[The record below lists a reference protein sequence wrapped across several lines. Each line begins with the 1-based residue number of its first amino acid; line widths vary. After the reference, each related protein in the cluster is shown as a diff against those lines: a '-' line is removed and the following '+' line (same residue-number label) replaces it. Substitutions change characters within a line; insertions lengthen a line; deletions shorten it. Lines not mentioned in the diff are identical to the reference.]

1 MMKRVLRPFNGAS
14 LFLKCLFLIVVST
27 LSVAALMFVSSEMLL
42 NKSVLNGVNNLGR
55 SVTVTVAARS
65 GGAIRFGD
73 KTRLSQDLADTLALT
88 EGRAIY
94 GAAMDKSGKII
105 AETGTASE
113 AQIATLEAA
122 GATSVETLQE
132 SNALEGL
139 ATIAPAL
146 AGKDRDVAIGSVAFI
161 WSPDIDL
168 NLVQNDK
175 RLALFSAAAAFL
187 LMAGISSLI
196 LHRSM
201 GVPLAKV
208 NKELNK
214 VAEGTYDNPAIFE
227 NRGDDVGRL
236 ARNLEALK
244 KRLIEGRAAEGERRE
259 AQRAQAEV
267 VQDLSSGLQTLS
279 EGDLTHKLERPFPEE
294 YEALRN
300 NFNTAVEKM
309 TNIIGT
315 VVENA
320 SRIRSGA
327 SEISQSSDDL
337 AHRTE
342 SQAATLEE
350 TAAAME
356 ELTGSVR
363 SAADSARKVETIVKD
378 AKSTAENGDTV
389 VTNAVSAMGK
399 ISESSSQISQII
411 TVIDDI
417 SFQTN
422 LLALNAGVEAA
433 RAGDAGRGFAVVA
446 SEVRALA
453 QRSSD
458 AAQEIK
464 ELISKSSQ
472 HVHDGVELVGR
483 TGDELKKITE
493 SVGEISEHISGIA
506 TGAAEQAT
514 TLGEISTG
522 VSQLDQVTQ
531 QNAAMVE
538 EATAASQLLNN
549 DAANLA
555 QHVSVFKT
563 GDDPIPMSAPTSHA
577 AEAPT
582 AHGGSGEDEWVDNI
596 FEESAAEAPRKVSN
610 GWEDF

>member
-1 MMKRVLRPFNGAS
+1 MLKRVLRRFAGAS
-14 LFLKCLFLIVVST
+14 LFLKCLFLIVTST
-27 LSVAALMFVSSEMLL
+27 LAVATLMLVSSELL
-42 NKSVLNGVNNLGR
+42 IHKSVLNGVNNLGR

-73 KTRLSQDLADTLALT
+73 RTRLGQDLTDTLTLT

-94 GAAMDKSGKII
+94 GAAMDKDGKII

-113 AQIATLEAA
+113 TQIAALEAA
-122 GATSVETLQE
+122 GLAAVETLSE
-132 SNALEGL
+132 SNVLDGL

-161 WSPDIDL
+161 WTPDVDL
-168 NLVQNDK
+168 ALVQNDQI
-175 RLALFSAAAAFL
+175 LALVSAIVAFL

-196 LHRSM
+196 LRRSV
-201 GVPLAKV
+201 GIPLARV
-208 NKELNK
+208 TEELNN
-214 VAEGTYDNPAIFE
+214 VTDGTYDNDAIYT

-236 ARNLEALK
+236 ANNLEALK
-244 KRLIEGRAAEGERRE
+244 KRLIEGRKAEDARHE
-259 AQRAQAEV
+259 AQRAQADV
-267 VQDLSSGLQTLS
+267 VQDLSNGLQTLS
-279 EGDLTHKLERPFPEE
+279 EGDLTHKLDRPFPGE

-300 NFNTAVEKM
+300 NFNTAVAKM
-309 TNIIGT
+309 TDIIGT

-320 SRIRSGA
+320 NRIRSGA

-356 ELTGSVR
+356 ELTVSVR
-363 SAADSARKVETIVKD
+363 SAADSARTVETIVKD

-389 VTNAVSAMGK
+389 VTDAVAAMGK

-433 RAGDAGRGFAVVA
+433 RAGEAGRGFAVVA

-464 ELISKSSQ
+464 ALITKSSQ
-472 HVHDGVELVGR
+472 HVHEGVDLVGR
-483 TGDELKKITE
+483 TGEELKKITE
-493 SVGEISEHISGIA
+493 SVSEISEHISGIA
-506 TGAAEQAT
+506 SGAAEQAT
-514 TLGEISTG
+514 TLSEINTG

-538 EATAASQLLNN
+538 QATAAGQLLNH
-549 DAANLA
+549 DATNLA
-555 QHVSVFKT
+555 QHVAVFKT
-563 GDDPIPMSAPTSHA
+563 STAATAIAPPAPA
-577 AEAPT
+577 ATPAAAP
-582 AHGGSGEDEWVDNI
+582 AEDEWVDNI
-596 FEESAAEAPRKVSN
+596 FEEPEAPRKVSN
-610 GWEDF
+610 GWQDF

>member
-1 MMKRVLRPFNGAS
+1 MLKRVLRRFAGAS
-14 LFLKCLFLIVVST
+14 LFLKCLFLIVTST
-27 LSVAALMFVSSEMLL
+27 LAVATLMLVSSELL
-42 NKSVLNGVNNLGR
+42 IHKSVLNGVNNLGR

-73 KTRLSQDLADTLALT
+73 RTRLGQDLTDTLALT

-94 GAAMDKSGKII
+94 GAAMDKDGKII

-113 AQIATLEAA
+113 TEIAALEAA
-122 GATSVETLQE
+122 GLAAVETLSE
-132 SNALEGL
+132 SNVLDGL
-139 ATIAPAL
+139 ATVAPAL

-161 WSPDIDL
+161 WTPDVDL
-168 NLVQNDK
+168 ALVQNDQI
-175 RLALFSAAAAFL
+175 LALVSAIVAFL
-187 LMAGISSLI
+187 LMAGISSLV
-196 LHRSM
+196 LRRSV
-201 GVPLAKV
+201 GIPLSRV
-208 NKELNK
+208 TEELNN
-214 VAEGTYDNPAIFE
+214 VADGTYDNDAIYT

-236 ARNLEALK
+236 ANNLEALK
-244 KRLIEGRAAEGERRE
+244 KRLIEGRKAEDARHE
-259 AQRAQAEV
+259 AQRAQADV
-267 VQDLSSGLQTLS
+267 VQDLSNGLQTLS
-279 EGDLTHKLERPFPEE
+279 EGDLTHKLDRPFPGE

-300 NFNTAVEKM
+300 NFNTAVAKM
-309 TNIIGT
+309 TDIIGT

-320 SRIRSGA
+320 NRIRSGA

-356 ELTGSVR
+356 ELTVSVR
-363 SAADSARKVETIVKD
+363 SAADSARTVETIVKD

-389 VTNAVSAMGK
+389 VTDAVAAMGK

-433 RAGDAGRGFAVVA
+433 RAGEAGRGFAVVA

-464 ELISKSSQ
+464 ALITKSSQ
-472 HVHDGVELVGR
+472 HVHEGVDLVGR
-483 TGDELKKITE
+483 TGEELKKITE
-493 SVGEISEHISGIA
+493 SVSEISEHISGIA
-506 TGAAEQAT
+506 SGAAEQAT
-514 TLGEISTG
+514 TLSEINTG

-538 EATAASQLLNN
+538 QATAAGQLLNH
-549 DAANLA
+549 DATNLA
-555 QHVSVFKT
+555 QHVAVFKT
-563 GDDPIPMSAPTSHA
+563 STAATAIAPPAPA
-577 AEAPT
+577 ATPAAAP
-582 AHGGSGEDEWVDNI
+582 AEDEWVDNI
-596 FEESAAEAPRKVSN
+596 FEEPEAPRKVSN
-610 GWEDF
+610 GWQDF

>member
-1 MMKRVLRPFNGAS
+1 MLKRVLRRFAGAS
-14 LFLKCLFLIVVST
+14 LFLKCLFLIVTST
-27 LSVAALMFVSSEMLL
+27 LAVATLMLVSSELL
-42 NKSVLNGVNNLGR
+42 IHKSVLNGVNNLGR

-73 KTRLSQDLADTLALT
+73 RTRLGQDLTDTLALT

-94 GAAMDKSGKII
+94 GAAMDKDGKII
-105 AETGTASE
+105 AETGSASE
-113 AQIATLEAA
+113 TQIAALEAA
-122 GATSVETLQE
+122 GLAAVETLSE
-132 SNALEGL
+132 SNVLDGL
-139 ATIAPAL
+139 ATVAPAL

-161 WSPDIDL
+161 WTPDVDL
-168 NLVQNDK
+168 ALVQNDQI
-175 RLALFSAAAAFL
+175 LALVSAIVAFL
-187 LMAGISSLI
+187 LMAGISSLV
-196 LHRSM
+196 LRRSV
-201 GVPLAKV
+201 GIPLSRV
-208 NKELNK
+208 TEELNN
-214 VAEGTYDNPAIFE
+214 VADGTYDNDAIYT

-236 ARNLEALK
+236 ANNLEALK
-244 KRLIEGRAAEGERRE
+244 KRLIEGRKAEDARHE
-259 AQRAQAEV
+259 AQRAQADV
-267 VQDLSSGLQTLS
+267 VQDLSNGLQTLS
-279 EGDLTHKLERPFPEE
+279 EGDLTHKLDRPFPGE

-300 NFNTAVEKM
+300 NFNTAVAKM
-309 TNIIGT
+309 TDIIGT

-356 ELTGSVR
+356 ELTVSVR
-363 SAADSARKVETIVKD
+363 SAADSARTVETIVKD

-389 VTNAVSAMGK
+389 VTDAVAAMGK

-433 RAGDAGRGFAVVA
+433 RAGEAGRGFAVVA

-464 ELISKSSQ
+464 ALITKSSQ
-472 HVHDGVELVGR
+472 HVHEGVDLVGR
-483 TGDELKKITE
+483 TGEELKKITE
-493 SVGEISEHISGIA
+493 SVSEISEHISGIA
-506 TGAAEQAT
+506 SGAAEQAT
-514 TLGEISTG
+514 TLSEINTG

-538 EATAASQLLNN
+538 QATAAGQLLNH
-549 DAANLA
+549 DATNLA
-555 QHVSVFKT
+555 QHVAVFKT
-563 GDDPIPMSAPTSHA
+563 GTAATTIAPPAPA
-577 AEAPT
+577 ATPAAAP
-582 AHGGSGEDEWVDNI
+582 AEDEWVDNI
-596 FEESAAEAPRKVSN
+596 FEEPEAPRKVSN